1 MMMMTM
7 VITILLLPTPALG
20 WIHDKPVVISFASPT
35 TKKPSPPPSV
45 PPTSND
51 DDDDND
57 DDDLNGPNSYFSDT
71 GGYAGE
77 NVWGVIGSGI
87 GGATSIGSGDMIGD
101 SEYSYFPDTGGYG
114 GDDNIWGRVIG
125 NGGSGSS
132 GSSSQTSY
140 SGETTT
146 VGDDDDGTRTVDSLL
161 PSSSIYFSDTGGGSN
176 IWGVIGTGGGVLLPS
191 TTSTLGASV
200 DMDTSSTTI
209 TTMPSTSS
217 STTTI
222 THDPCGSPLSCGDSY
237 NDEDDIELDIA
248 VDDIDDEYHY
258 YAEMGY
264 STSWWNTNEVI
275 DTDNFMF

>member
-1 MMMMTM
+1 MMTM
-7 VITILLLPTPALG
+7 MITILLPPTPALG

-35 TKKPSPPPSV
+35 TKQPSPPPSV

-51 DDDDND
+51 DDDD
-57 DDDLNGPNSYFSDT
+57 DDDLNCPNSYFSDT

-114 GDDNIWGRVIG
+114 GDNIWGRVIG

-200 DMDTSSTTI
+200 DMDTSSSTI
-209 TTMPSTSS
+209 TTMPSTS

-258 YAEMGY
+258 YDEMGY

-275 DTDNFMF
+275 DTDNFIF